1 MNQNMPCPTGNR
13 LLSAKLLM
21 KITGIFLFIAT
32 LQVNAHAFTPSPNI
46 GLPPSP
52 VDLKGRVINENG
64 EPVAGASVL
73 IKGTERGTRTNDEGN
88 FTLTYN
94 NSNKV
99 TIVVSAVGYANV
111 EVVLTNQ
118 QTLTVTLPK
127 TTSDLEEVVVA
138 AYGTAKKSA
147 YSGAATVV
155 SGEKIQKIQ
164 SSNVGQALQGMSPGV
179 QVLNTNGQPGSDGT
193 ILIRGLSSMQ
203 NNTDPLFILDGM
215 PYSGSLSA
223 INPSDIQTFTIL
235 KDASAT
241 SLYGSRAA
249 NGVIVITTKKG
260 GNVSQINVRSNFGYS
275 DFAVRFPD
283 KVSSVQLFELGWE
296 ALRNGKLDEGLT
308 PAAAAQFATDNVALR
323 FFQQARQNPFGDTKP
338 IGLDG
343 KMKPGLTQQF
353 SGDWFGEMF
362 RQSLRQEYSIDFSGS
377 TGKEQKTQ
385 YFLSASYLKDN
396 GNMLVQKFDRI
407 SARANVTSDVKSW
420 LKVGTSLAYT
430 SSFTQNPFVGTRFIR
445 VMPEVYPVY
454 VWDYAAGQYK
464 KDGNGKLIPDFG
476 DTTRT
481 EWRGW
486 NTRFIGDFQN
496 EDNWDFSGSQYDL
509 LTTRSFAEIKIL
521 PALTFRSSISTDL
534 GSTAGQGYSSSTIG
548 GAVGNGGSASRNFN
562 RRFSYTLN
570 NLLTYDKTFGDHHLN
585 ILAGQEA
592 YKLRVISANAS
603 RRGFPLPGIYEM
615 SAASTQ
621 VSSGSGEDNYRL
633 SSYLSRVEY
642 SFMNR
647 YFLTGSFRT
656 DGSSRFH
663 PDNRWGKF
671 WSAGVSW
678 RFSDEDFMKTIGW
691 VSNAKLRASYGTTG
705 NDNVGYYA
713 YQGLYATGYNFMD
726 LAGAILSRLPTP
738 NLKWESNEQA
748 DIGVDFTLFNKV
760 NITVDWFN
768 RKSKD
773 LIFNRPLPPSTGNS
787 GIDENIGDVK
797 NYGWEFNVNANIINN
812 KNFRWNVDANASRY
826 KNKIVRLPQKEIYS
840 GRYKWTEGVSR
851 YEFYG
856 PLWAGVNPENG
867 NNSWWKTDVDGKLV
881 RTEVYADVNKV
892 DQQQYLGTSIPDW
905 FGSITNTFN
914 YKGIDLS
921 VMFYYSLG
929 GKMYDADYIEGVRW
943 RRGFNLSTQILDRW
957 TPENKNTNIPRI
969 SEFTQANVSVYS
981 NQYLFN
987 NSFARLRN
995 LNLGYTIPAAVTKRL
1010 HISSFRVYAQGTNL
1024 FTWGAAARR
1033 GTDPET
1039 SINGAVGDGAN
1050 GSGAAPTYKSYS
1062 VGLQVTL

>member
-1 MNQNMPCPTGNR
+1 MNQNMPRRAGHR
-13 LLSAKLLM
+13 FLSAKLLM
-21 KITGIFLFIAT
+21 KITGICLLIAS
-32 LQVNAHAFTPSPNI
+32 LQVDAHAFTPSPNI
-46 GLPPSP
+46 KGP
-52 VDLKGRVINENG
+52 VAPAEIKGRVVNENG
-64 EPVAGASVL
+64 EPVAGASVM
-73 IKGTERGTRTNDEGN
+73 IKGSTQGTRTSDDGD

-94 NSNKV
+94 NSNKA
-99 TIVVSAVGYANV
+99 TLIISAVGYANT
-111 EVVLTNQ
+111 EVAINNQLTI
-118 QTLTVTLPK
+118 TVTLK
-127 TTSDLEEVVVA
+127 KSSAELDEVIVA

-179 QVLNTNGQPGSDGT
+179 QVLNTNGQPGSDGS

-223 INPSDIQTFTIL
+223 INPSDIESFTVL

-260 GNVSQINVRSNFGYS
+260 GSVAKVNFRSNFGYS
-275 DFAVRFPD
+275 DFAVRFPE
-283 KVSSVQLFELGWE
+283 KVTSVQLYELGWE
-296 ALRNGKLDEGLT
+296 ALRNGKLDEGWSE
-308 PAAAAQFATDNVALR
+308 AAAAQFATDNITLR
-323 FFQQARQNPFGDTKP
+323 FFQQARQNVFDDPKP

-343 KMKPGLTQQF
+343 KMKPGVKQLF
-353 SGDWFGEMF
+353 AGDWFGEMF
-362 RQSLRQEYSIDFSGS
+362 RQSLRQEYSLDFSGS
-377 TGKEQKTQ
+377 AGQGQKTQ

-396 GNMLVQKFDRI
+396 GNMTVQKFDRI
-407 SARANVTSDVKSW
+407 SARANVNSDVKSW
-420 LKVGTSLAYT
+420 LKVGTSIAYT
-430 SSFTQNPFVGTRFIR
+430 SSFTQNPSVGTRFIR

-454 VWDYAAGQYK
+454 VWDYEKGEYQ

-486 NTRFIGDFQN
+486 NTRFVGDFQN
-496 EDNWDFSGSQYDL
+496 EDNWNFSGTQYDL
-509 LTTRSFAEIKIL
+509 LTTRSFAEIKFM
-521 PALTFRSSISTDL
+521 PGLTFRTAISTDL
-534 GSTAGQGYSSSTIG
+534 GNNATQSYSSSTIG
-548 GAVGNGGSASRNFN
+548 TAVGNGGSASRSFN
-562 RRFSYTLN
+562 RRFSYTIN
-570 NLLTYDKTFGDHHLN
+570 NLLTYDKSFGEHHLN
-585 ILAGQEA
+585 VLVGQES
-592 YKLRVISANAS
+592 YKLRYIAANAS

-621 VSSGSGEDNYRL
+621 VSSGSSEDNYRL
-633 SSYLSRVEY
+633 RSYLSKVEY
-642 SFMNR
+642 SWMNR
-647 YFLTGSFRT
+647 YFITGSFRT

-663 PDNRWGKF
+663 PDHRWGKF
-671 WSAGVSW
+671 WSASASW
-678 RFSDEDFMKTIGW
+678 KFSDEAFMESIDW
-691 VSNAKLRASYGTTG
+691 IQNAKIRASYGTTG

-738 NLKWESNEQA
+738 NLQWESNAQT
-748 DIGVDFTLFNKV
+748 DIGLDFTLFNKV
-760 NITVDWFN
+760 HINVDWFS
-768 RKSKD
+768 RMSKD

-797 NYGWEFNVNANIINN
+797 NYGWEFDVNTNIIAN
-812 KNFRWNVDANASRY
+812 KNFRWNFDMNASSY

-867 NNSWWKTDVDGKLV
+867 NNTWWKFEDDGKMV
-881 RTEVYADVNKV
+881 RTEVYADVNTV
-892 DQQQYLGTSIPDW
+892 DQQRYLGTSIPDW

-914 YKGIDLS
+914 YSGFDFS
-921 VMFYYSLG
+921 FMFYYSLG
-929 GKMYDADYIEGVRW
+929 GKMYDNDYAEGVRW
-943 RRGFNLSTQILDRW
+943 RRGFNLSTQILERW
-957 TPENKNTNIPRI
+957 TPENTNTKIPRI
-969 SEFTQANVSVYS
+969 SEFTQSNITVYS

-987 NSFARLRN
+987 NTFVRLRN
-995 LNLGYTIPAAVTKRL
+995 VTLGYTLPAAVLKRL
-1010 HISSFRVYAQGTNL
+1010 HLGSFRVFAQGTNL
-1024 FTWGAAARR
+1024 LTWGAAARR

-1062 VGLQVTL
+1062 LGLQISL